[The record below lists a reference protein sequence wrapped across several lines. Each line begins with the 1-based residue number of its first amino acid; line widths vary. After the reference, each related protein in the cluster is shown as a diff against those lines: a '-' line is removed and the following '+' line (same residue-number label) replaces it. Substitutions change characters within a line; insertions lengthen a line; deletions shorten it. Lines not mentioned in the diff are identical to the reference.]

1 MSAGTMRK
9 TRERNTTTDVTKGQ
23 RRTSAPRR
31 DGAKSEL
38 RLLTTPEERDRLIRV
53 AAYHKAEARGFQGG
67 DSAHDWL
74 EAEAEIDAALAN
86 RT

>member
-1 MSAGTMRK
+1 MPAGTMRK
-9 TRERNTTTDVTKGQ
+9 TRERNPSTDVTKS
-23 RRTSAPRR
+23 RRKTSAPRR
-31 DGAKSEL
+31 NGAKSEM

-67 DSAHDWL
+67 DPTQDWL
-74 EAEAEIDAALAN
+74 EAEAEVDAELAS